1 MALQT
6 KVDQDQLR
14 KMHASAIAS
23 VFPSDEVLTFLMS
36 RGSICEIRFCSV
48 PDERGELPE
57 AQYIKFGR
65 PWVGKVQLVMKR
77 SANNGYR
84 NSQWLELFEMVCMT
98 AVQVTEAQAATVGKK
113 KALWQFFQEL
123 YKDARS
129 SELLQNVMQI
139 NFKRSLHA
147 APPPGELTLLAKAP
161 AAAPADAPDPPPTE
175 DQLVAFAS
183 QKAVQPKG
191 GGAGQLSWNEID
203 DYIKRKVQTE
213 TERVLEGQV
222 PKKRRRRT
230 KIPPVDKAPAK
241 AVAES
246 AEQSQQGDQDLS
258 QHSVGLTLSQMVLS
272 RELAQT
278 HPDLPEWKVY
288 LIDFLQKEHHYGKQ
302 SSRLVCAHRV
312 ISGLLTDSCKSNQYF
327 QVKKQAGL
335 GALYPIPPPD
345 YLEKLH
351 AAPPGK
357 SPPASNLELH
367 RCALLLERHAER
379 VLRDVAG
386 AVGRMGDFAAFAA
399 LGPKAVADLQVI
411 WAVGG
416 GQRGHGKGYWPASV
430 DAAHCLFVRVE
441 FNARSE
447 VYKLLM
453 ELREARPRAFS
464 RRYLVMD
471 EVNWGLPYIWKLFFL
486 KEESSRAKTR
496 LTATD
501 IKRCFEELTRFRETA
516 LHMDAYDLVR
526 YGRWFLDYI
535 DLLFGI
541 AATLKVEVPE
551 VEYARALF
559 AGASV
564 IPANNDTIRCR
575 LQEESREMQA
585 VLMNLGL
592 ASSTA
597 VTQAAALNS
606 ALLQA
611 LSTDSHKRNDT
622 RFLSPSPSLQDARY
636 DPVNYLEAQD
646 QV

>member
-1 MALQT
+1 MAMQT
-6 KVDQDQLR
+6 KVDKDQAR
-14 KMHASAIAS
+14 KMHASAIAGA
-23 VFPSDEVLTFLMS
+23 FPSDEVLTFLMS

-57 AQYIKFGR
+57 AQHIKYGK

-77 SANNGYR
+77 SANNGFR
-84 NSQWLELFEMVCMT
+84 NSQWLELFETVCMT
-98 AVQVTEAQAATVGKK
+98 PVEITDAQMANVGKR

-147 APPPGELTLLAKAP
+147 APVSGELTLLAKP
-161 AAAPADAPDPPPTE
+161 AAAGPADPPGPPPTD

-183 QKAVQPKG
+183 QKAVQPRG
-191 GGAGQLSWNEID
+191 HEAGQLSWTDID
-203 DYIKRKVQTE
+203 EYIKKKVQSE

-230 KIPPVDKAPAK
+230 KIPPVATVPA
-241 AVAES
+241 AANPAEPQQQ
-246 AEQSQQGDQDLS
+246 AEQDLS

-278 HPDLPEWKVY
+278 HPDLPEWKVF
-288 LIDFLQKEHHYGKQ
+288 LVDFLQKPHHYGKQ
-302 SSRLVCAHRV
+302 SSRLVCPHRV
-312 ISGLLTDSCKSNQYF
+312 IRGLLTDSCLSNNYF
-327 QVKKQAGL
+327 QVKRQAGL

-345 YLEKLH
+345 HLDKLQEP
-351 AAPPGK
+351 PPGK
-357 SPPASNLELH
+357 APQASTLELH
-367 RCALLLERHAER
+367 RCVLLLERHAET

-416 GQRGHGKGYWPASV
+416 GQRGHGRGYWPTSV
-430 DAAHCLFVRVE
+430 DAAHCLFVRVPV
-441 FNARSE
+441 NAQSD
-447 VYKLLM
+447 VYRLLM
-453 ELREARPRAFS
+453 ELRDARPRAFS
-464 RRYLVMD
+464 RKYLIMD

-486 KEESSRAKTR
+486 KEESSTAKTR

-501 IKRCFEELTRFRETA
+501 IRRCFEELTRFRETA
-516 LHMDAYDLVR
+516 LQMDAYDLVR
-526 YGRWFLDYI
+526 YGKWLLDYI
-535 DLLFGI
+535 QLLFGI
-541 AATLKVEVPE
+541 AATLKVEVPS
-551 VEYARALF
+551 VEYARTLL
-559 AGASV
+559 AGAKV
-564 IPANNDTIRCR
+564 IPANSDTIRCR

-611 LSTDSHKRNDT
+611 LSTDSHKSNDT
-622 RFLSPSPSLQDARY
+622 RFLGPSPSLRDARY

-646 QV
+646 QI